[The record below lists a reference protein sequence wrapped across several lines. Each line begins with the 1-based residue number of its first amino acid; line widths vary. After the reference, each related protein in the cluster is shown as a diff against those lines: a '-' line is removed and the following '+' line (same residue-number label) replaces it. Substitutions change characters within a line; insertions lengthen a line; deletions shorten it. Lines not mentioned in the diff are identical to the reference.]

1 MIKILRRP
9 RRVQKVCERRK
20 QRIMKNRWVKRIAT
34 AVTALALAASV
45 FTGLGNSA
53 KAVNGTSY
61 DVQATLRLET
71 DAHQL
76 TPIGTAD
83 LTVRGRDIDHFLDNG
98 TGVTIMPAG
107 VNNTP
112 EGTLTVEVLV
122 TAQSADVSIN
132 PVIDS
137 INYSFSYEGNDYSG
151 SAEIINTFS
160 DAGMRFCEAVDLV
173 DVASA
178 DDDDDD
184 DNSGDPADTG
194 APSTHKH
201 HTHNWEWTALVNA
214 TENQD
219 GTYAMKCTRC
229 NKVDESTITVIAKE
243 SVTSDKNLQILGSA
257 KPGETIK
264 LDTKGTAAFNQYF
277 IAELMKHSDSP
288 LSVDFEYNNK
298 KYTLTA
304 PAGFNWSATLDE
316 KGWAGFLRV
325 ARDNAE
331 VTVVER

>member
-1 MIKILRRP
+1 
-9 RRVQKVCERRK
+9 
-20 QRIMKNRWVKRIAT
+20 MKNKWVKRIAT
-34 AVTALALAASV
+34 AVATLAVAAGV

-53 KAVNGTSY
+53 KAVNSTSY
-61 DVQATLRLET
+61 DVQATLRLER
-71 DAHQL
+71 DAQL

-83 LTVRGRDIDHFLDNG
+83 LTIRGRNIDHFQD

-112 EGTLTVEVLV
+112 EGKLTVEVLV
-122 TAQSADVSIN
+122 SAESADISID

-151 SAEIINTFS
+151 SAEIINASPFEGTI
-160 DAGMRFCEAVDLV
+160 FCEAVDLV

-184 DNSGDPADTG
+184 TDDDTTPSGSNDSKSSDAG
-194 APSTHKH
+194 SSSSSHKH
-201 HTHNWEWTALVNA
+201 HTHNWEWTAIVNA
-214 TENQD
+214 TENQN

-229 NKVDESTITVIAKE
+229 NTVDESTITVIAKE
-243 SVTSDKNLQILGSA
+243 SVTSDKNLKILGSV

-264 LDTKGTAAFNQYF
+264 LDTKETAAFNQYF

-288 LSVDFEYNNK
+288 VVADFEYKNK
-298 KYTLTA
+298 KWTMTA
-304 PAGFNWSATLDE
+304 PAGFNWAANLDAN
-316 KGWAGFLRV
+316 GWAGFMSV
-325 ARDNAE
+325 AQNNAE
-331 VTVVER
+331 VTVTER